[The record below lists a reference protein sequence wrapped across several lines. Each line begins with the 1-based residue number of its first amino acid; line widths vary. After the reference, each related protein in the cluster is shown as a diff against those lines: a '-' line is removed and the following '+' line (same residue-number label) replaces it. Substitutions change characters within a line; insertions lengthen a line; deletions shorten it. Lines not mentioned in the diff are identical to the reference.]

1 MTITSVQ
8 IPPYSWGQ
16 WLQQSVWWCAPS
28 GYSWRWFCWT
38 RQWRKCLDR
47 PLQGIQCTTTLFQL
61 SCFRN
66 PRNHFL
72 YCHFLSVVTT
82 GGKTP
87 QYLRPVRDQ
96 LFVLVP
102 NQTTH
107 NPRNHFL
114 LYWLSC
120 SDTFL
125 LVAAFLIF
133 PSISDLCWRTVLST
147 VTNLWEI
154 NFSVGAKPTHPKL
167 IYYLLSGLALSEV
180 IHVWRS
186 LQQKFSLPSASP
198 GWKRRSDKWTI
209 FISCKR
215 ISDIMDLIY
224 IHKVQGAIN
233 EKMVCLCPWVS

>member
-8 IPPYSWGQ
+8 IPPHSWGQ

-38 RQWRKCLDR
+38 QQWRRCLDL
-47 PLQGIQCTTTLFQL
+47 PLQGIQCTTTLFEL

-133 PSISDLCWRTVLST
+133 PSISDLCWWTVLST
-147 VTNLWEI
+147 ITNLWEI
-154 NFSVGAKPTHPKL
+154 NFFSWCQTNPSQ
-167 IYYLLSGLALSEV
+167 IDLLSA
-180 IHVWRS
+180 
-186 LQQKFSLPSASP
+186 
-198 GWKRRSDKWTI
+198 KWTGLVRGYPCLA
-209 FISCKR
+209 ISAAEVFSPIGKPG
-215 ISDIMDLIY
+215 M
-224 IHKVQGAIN
+224 KE
-233 EKMVCLCPWVS
+233 EKW

>member
-1 MTITSVQ
+1 MLSQ
-8 IPPYSWGQ
+8 FEAGSHSWGQ

-38 RQWRKCLDR
+38 QQWRRCLDL
-47 PLQGIQCTTTLFQL
+47 PLQGIQCTTTLFEL

-133 PSISDLCWRTVLST
+133 PSISDLCWWTVLST
-147 VTNLWEI
+147 ITNLVRGYPCLAISAAEV
-154 NFSVGAKPTHPKL
+154 FSPIGKPGMK
-167 IYYLLSGLALSEV
+167 EE
-180 IHVWRS
+180 
-186 LQQKFSLPSASP
+186 
-198 GWKRRSDKWTI
+198 KW
-209 FISCKR
+209 
-215 ISDIMDLIY
+215 
-224 IHKVQGAIN
+224 
-233 EKMVCLCPWVS
+233 